1 MDLARIQCIW
11 PYLPAFVAVAEAQHL
26 RGAARELRVSPSALS
41 RSIGILEHRIGQ
53 PLFERRG
60 GRMHLNAFGVRL
72 NGTVREIIQMVDG
85 AVDGDQ
91 RASAD
96 VLRMLPC

>member
-41 RSIGILEHRIGQ
+41 RAVSILEHRIGY
-53 PLFERRG
+53 PLFERRN
-60 GRMHLNAFGVRL
+60 GRMHLNALGVRL
-72 NGTVREIIQMVDG
+72 HYAVRKIIQHVDDADGSG
-85 AVDGDQ
+85 ASTVEQ
-91 RASAD
+91 
-96 VLRMLPC
+96 MLPC